1 MTKSKKDQ
9 VIMPTLEEDA
19 AITAAAES
27 DPDFPPI
34 TDDLLSRLRPAIEVV
49 PQIVEEYRRSRG
61 RQKAAVKAQVTLRLD
76 ADLVAHLRRS
86 GKGWQTRVNDILR
99 RESGL

>member
-1 MTKSKKDQ
+1 MTKKPDHISQQDW
-9 VIMPTLEEDA
+9 DA
-19 AITAAAES
+19 VDVPEL
-27 DPDFPPI
+27 
-34 TDDLLSRLRPAIEVV
+34 TDAQMAQMRPAIEVV
-49 PQIVEEYRRSRG
+49 PEIVEAYRRARG

-76 ADLVAHLRRS
+76 ADLLAHLRQS